1 MARAADSPFIGK
13 TIDPTVTCVLFAQRD
28 VDYFAPRL
36 RAAFPMLNI
45 RTAMDLPE
53 ADDRIAE
60 AEVIVANGHTFND
73 ARLGKAGKLKWIQA
87 MTTGTDAILGSRALR
102 PEVVVTTMRGI
113 HGPQMSE
120 MAFMYMLN
128 LARNYPRMLDNQ
140 RRHVWKRWTQTRLCG
155 KTVTIVG
162 VGVVAESLAPR
173 CKAFGMTVLGVTR
186 TPRAIDGFDRLF
198 DYAQLVQAAAAADFL
213 VVLAPYSAETD
224 SLINA
229 SVLAAMKPSAILINL
244 SRGGLCDE
252 DALLDALRNKRI
264 AGAGLDVFRTEPLPA
279 DSPFWDLDNVS
290 ITAHCSG
297 SSDGNLALMWPIIET
312 NMRCFL
318 DNRWSEMINRVPH

>member
-1 MARAADSPFIGK
+1 
-13 TIDPTVTCVLFAQRD
+13 
-28 VDYFAPRL
+28 
-36 RAAFPMLNI
+36 
-45 RTAMDLPE
+45 
-53 ADDRIAE
+53 
-60 AEVIVANGHTFND
+60 
-73 ARLGKAGKLKWIQA
+73 
-87 MTTGTDAILGSRALR
+87 
-102 PEVVVTTMRGI
+102 MRGI

-140 RRHVWKRWTQTRLCG
+140 RQHVWERWTQTRLCG

-186 TPRAIDGFDRLF
+186 TPRAVDGFDRLF
-198 DYAQLVQAAAAADFL
+198 NYSQLVQAAAAADFL

-264 AGAGLDVFRTEPLPA
+264 AGAGLDVFRTEPLPPE
-279 DSPFWDLDNVS
+279 SPFWDLDNMS

-297 SSDGNLALMWPIIET
+297 SSDDNLALMWPIIET

-318 DNRWSEMINRVPH
+318 DNRWSGMINRVPH

>member
-1 MARAADSPFIGK
+1 M
-13 TIDPTVTCVLFAQRD
+13 TCVLFAHRD

-36 RAAFPMLNI
+36 RAEFPKLNI
-45 RTAMDLPE
+45 LTAMDLPE
-53 ADDRIAE
+53 ADDRIA
-60 AEVIVANGHTFND
+60 AADVIIANGHTFND

-87 MTTGTDAILGSRALR
+87 MTTGIDAIIGSRTLR
-102 PEVVVTTMRGI
+102 REVVVTTTRGI

-128 LARNYPRMLDNQ
+128 LARNYPRMFDNQ

-186 TPRAIDGFDRLF
+186 TPRTVGGFDRLF
-198 DYAQLVQAAAAADFL
+198 DYSQVAQAAAAADFL
-213 VVLAPYSAETD
+213 IVLAPYSAETD
-224 SLINA
+224 NLINA
-229 SVLAAMKPSAILINL
+229 TVLAAMKPSAILINL
-244 SRGGLCDE
+244 ARGGLCDE
-252 DALLDALRNKRI
+252 NALLDALRMKRI

-297 SSDGNLALMWPIIET
+297 SSDDNLALTWPIIET

-318 DNRWSEMINRVPH
+318 GNRYVEMINLVPH

>member
-1 MARAADSPFIGK
+1 
-13 TIDPTVTCVLFAQRD
+13 
-28 VDYFAPRL
+28 
-36 RAAFPMLNI
+36 
-45 RTAMDLPE
+45 
-53 ADDRIAE
+53 
-60 AEVIVANGHTFND
+60 
-73 ARLGKAGKLKWIQA
+73 

-229 SVLAAMKPSAILINL
+229 SVLAAMKPRAILINL

>member
-1 MARAADSPFIGK
+1 M
-13 TIDPTVTCVLFAQRD
+13 
-28 VDYFAPRL
+28 
-36 RAAFPMLNI
+36 
-45 RTAMDLPE
+45 
-53 ADDRIAE
+53 
-60 AEVIVANGHTFND
+60 
-73 ARLGKAGKLKWIQA
+73 
-87 MTTGTDAILGSRALR
+87 
-102 PEVVVTTMRGI
+102 VVTTTRGI

-140 RRHVWKRWTQTRLCG
+140 RQHVWKRWTQTRLCG

-186 TPRAIDGFDRLF
+186 TPRAVDGFDRLF
-198 DYAQLVQAAAAADFL
+198 DYAQLEQAAAAADFL

-229 SVLAAMKPSAILINL
+229 KVLAAMKPSAFLINL
-244 SRGGLCDE
+244 ARGGLCDE

-264 AGAGLDVFRTEPLPA
+264 AGAGLDVFRTEPLPPE
-279 DSPFWDLDNVS
+279 SPFWDLDNVS

-297 SSDGNLALMWPIIET
+297 SSDDNLALMWPIIET

>member
-1 MARAADSPFIGK
+1 M
-13 TIDPTVTCVLFAQRD
+13 TCVLFAHRD

-36 RAAFPMLNI
+36 RAEFPQLNLL
-45 RTAMDLPE
+45 TAMDLPE
-53 ADDRIAE
+53 ADAALAE

-73 ARLGKAGKLKWIQA
+73 ARLGQAGKLKWIQA
-87 MTTGTDAILGSRALR
+87 MTTGTDAITGARTLR
-102 PEVVVTTMRGI
+102 PEVVVTTTRGI

-128 LARNYPRMLDNQ
+128 LARNFPRMFDNQ
-140 RRHVWKRWTQTRLCG
+140 RRHVWERWTQTRLCG

-162 VGVVAESLAPR
+162 VGEVAASLAPR

-186 TPRAIDGFDRLF
+186 TSRTVDGFDQLF
-198 DYAQLVQAAAAADFL
+198 DYGQLAQAASAADFL
-213 VVLAPYSAETD
+213 VVLAPYSAQTD

-229 SVLAAMKPSAILINL
+229 AVLAAMKRNAILINL
-244 SRGGLCDE
+244 ARGGLCDE
-252 DALLDALRNKRI
+252 NALLDALRMKRI

-297 SSDGNLALMWPIIET
+297 SSDDNLALTWPIIET

-318 DNRWSEMINRVPH
+318 GNRCAEMVNLVPH

>member
-1 MARAADSPFIGK
+1 M
-13 TIDPTVTCVLFAQRD
+13 TCVLFAHRD
-28 VDYFAPRL
+28 FDYFAPRL
-36 RAAFPMLNI
+36 RAEFPHLDI
-45 RTAMDLPE
+45 ITAMDLPA
-53 ADDRIAE
+53 ADDRIGA
-60 AEVIVANGHTFND
+60 ADVIVANGHTFNA
-73 ARLGKAGKLKWIQA
+73 ARLAKAGKLKWIQA
-87 MTTGTDAILGSRALR
+87 MTTGTDAIIGSRALR
-102 PEVVVTTMRGI
+102 PEVVVTTTRGI

-128 LARNYPRMLDNQ
+128 LARNYPRMFDNQ
-140 RRHVWKRWTQTRLCG
+140 RRRVWERWTQTRLCG

-173 CKAFGMTVLGVTR
+173 CQAFGMTVLGVTR
-186 TPRAIDGFDRLF
+186 TPRTVGGFDRLF
-198 DYAQLVQAAAAADFL
+198 DYGQVVQAAAAADFL
-213 VVLAPYSAETD
+213 IVLAPYSAQTD

-229 SVLAAMKPSAILINL
+229 TVLAAMKPSAILINL
-244 SRGGLCDE
+244 ARGGLCDE
-252 DALLDALRNKRI
+252 NALIDALRMKRI

-297 SSDGNLALMWPIIET
+297 SSDDNLALTWPIIET

-318 DNRWSEMINRVPH
+318 GNRCAEMVNLVPH